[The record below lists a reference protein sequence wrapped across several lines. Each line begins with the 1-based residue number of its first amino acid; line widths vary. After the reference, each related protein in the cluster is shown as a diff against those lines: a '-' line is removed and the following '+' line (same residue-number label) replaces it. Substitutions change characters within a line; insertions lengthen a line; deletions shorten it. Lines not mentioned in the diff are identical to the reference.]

1 MLWTQAECK
10 CGAQQMDDCCC
21 CPTCYTPQGD
31 ESIPANGCE
40 DDNGCGLNR
49 YMDPSIRSPEG

>member
-1 MLWTQAECK
+1 MLWTQAECR

-31 ESIPANGCE
+31 ESIPTNGCE
-40 DDNGCGLNR
+40 DENGCGLNR
-49 YMDPSIRSPEG
+49 YMDPSLKED